1 MSNKDLRHA
10 VENAMRQQH
19 SVPPSSQRSEP
30 QRYVPDQG
38 MQQPPQAAVSSVGGV
53 QNHSS
58 SSKTGEKKQKNK
70 TRSDKRLKAAGL
82 IFIAL
87 FIASIFFAPSSAS
100 VTSSADASLALESGI
115 STVLPLGT
123 RLLADD
129 QNLGGQDLTITH
141 SSVADETK
149 IHVWDYAAED
159 GDYVQVL
166 VDGVPLGDP
175 FMIYNKPVE
184 LTVPTIGDITILGTH
199 DGGGG
204 ITYAIHYD
212 VNGTTYY
219 NGTEV
224 GDGNVYT
231 LIRE

>member
-10 VENAMRQQH
+10 VDNAMKQQP
-19 SVPPSSQRSEP
+19 SVPHSPQRNEP

-38 MQQPPQAAVSSVGGV
+38 MQQPQQSTVSLASGV

-58 SSKTGEKKQKNK
+58 SSRTGEKKKNK

-82 IFIAL
+82 VFIAL
-87 FIASIFFAPSSAS
+87 FVTSIFFAPSSAS

-184 LTVPTIGDITILGTH
+184 LTVPTTGDITILGTH

-219 NGTEV
+219 NGTNV

-231 LIRE
+231 LIRK